1 MRKFLTLL
9 FACVFLV
16 SFSAVFSLKK
26 AKADGAEK
34 YDISSVTTVN
44 EGEEVSVKSGTKY
57 VGNKAIGY
65 GDTVVFGYKNADSSK
80 QLRMAFGIGYYGFY
94 LYYNPNNP
102 VTVMSCDMSGWAR
115 KTNIVTVPRDLF
127 NDYNEIELCLAEK
140 DEQNVRLTMTYS
152 DGEERKTIGCDF
164 EKVATSDGLLRF
176 GDMNFGGNSIK
187 SLLPAPVFGSGF
199 TYSGENVAGE
209 NQYGG
214 CSLAVVSKENATAAG
229 VPEGFTGDSVLI
241 ASSGTASYDMSF
253 DFTSSGYKRK
263 HITGISFR
271 LYIEKN
277 AADSDSYPEL
287 RIPGKTEAWI
297 LRYVVGS
304 QKTGQWITVDLGSG
318 VIDKLCVDG
327 TLGKFVFC
335 IRSNGTAKMFIDS
348 ITVVTIKPDTT
359 APVIDAPVTRFK
371 TTEETYPDLDY
382 ITVTDDSGA
391 CDVTYTWSE
400 GALDFNGRLK
410 AGNHT
415 CTITATDG
423 WDNETAVVIYFDVEE
438 ETPVEI
444 YSVTFRVEG
453 KEDYTVEY
461 SADTV
466 DYAIPPDDVPEKRYY
481 DAVWDYT
488 LEFVKGQVVT
498 LVYKPTVYTVTY
510 LADGEKVGEVRYTI
524 ENYDFNEPAVP
535 KKEGYKGEWEPHEYS
550 FENITVNA
558 VYTKTDEPSGGESGS
573 SDLTDSEESV
583 TSVTSSGGS
592 GGGCSSAVS
601 PVAPMLT
608 VLVALGA
615 VISKRK
621 REE

>member
-1 MRKFLTLL
+1 MKKFLTLL
-9 FACVFLV
+9 FVCVFLV
-16 SFSAVFSLKK
+16 SFSAVFSAKK
-26 AKADGAEK
+26 AVADGVAK
-34 YDISSVTTVN
+34 YDVSSVTTVN
-44 EGEEVSVKSGTKY
+44 EGEEVFVKGGTKY
-57 VGNKAIGY
+57 VGNKEIGY
-65 GDTVVFGYKNADSSK
+65 GDTVAFGYRNADSSK

-127 NDYNEIELCLAEK
+127 NDYNEIELSLIEK
-140 DEQNVRLTMTYS
+140 DEQNVRLSMTYS

-164 EKVATSDGLLRF
+164 EKVAASDGLLRF
-176 GDMNFGGNSIK
+176 GDMNFDGNAIK
-187 SLLPAPVFGSGF
+187 SLLPAPVFGNGF

-214 CSLAVVSKENATAAG
+214 CSLAVVASENAAAAG

-241 ASSGTASYDMSF
+241 ASSNESSYDMSF
-253 DFTSSGYKRK
+253 DFTSLSLKRK
-263 HITGISFR
+263 HITGMSFR

-277 AADSDSYPEL
+277 AADSSTYPEL

-304 QKTGQWITVDLGSG
+304 AKTGQWITVALDSG
-318 VIDKLCVDG
+318 VIDKLCEG
-327 TLGKFVFC
+327 GKLGKFVFC
-335 IRSNGTAKMFIDS
+335 IRANGLAKMFIDN
-348 ITVVTIKPDTT
+348 ITVDTLQPDTED
-359 APVIDAPVTRFK
+359 PVIDAPVTRFK
-371 TTEETYPDLDY
+371 TTEGTYPDLDY
-382 ITVTDDSGA
+382 ITITDDSGA

-400 GALDFNGRLK
+400 GALDFNGRLN

-415 CTITATDG
+415 CTITAIDG
-423 WDNETAVVIYFDVEE
+423 WDNETTVVIYFEAEE

-444 YSVTFRVEG
+444 YSITFRVEG
-453 KEDYTVEY
+453 REDYTVEY
-461 SADTV
+461 SVDTADYVT
-466 DYAIPPDDVPEKRYY
+466 PPDVPVKQYY
-481 DAVWDYT
+481 DAWDYT

-498 LVYKPTVYTVTY
+498 LVYKPTVYTVTFM
-510 LADGEKVGEVRYTI
+510 ADGKKVGEVQYTI
-524 ENYDFNEPAVP
+524 EDYDFDEPAVP
-535 KKEGYKGEWEPHEYS
+535 KKEGYKGEWEQHEYS

-558 VYTKTDEPSGGESGS
+558 VYTKIEESSGGGSES
-573 SDLTDSEESV
+573 SDMPDSNSEGLA
-583 TSVTSSGGS
+583 TSGTSSGGS

-608 VLVALGA
+608 ILVAFGA